1 MQVLPEGMMKSI
13 HRCCIGVYECFWESW
28 SKCHPNGQFY
38 RVDLRCMERASIE
51 APQVPIILCISF
63 EAIHQVVFAG
73 NVETLKRMVDSGAN
87 PGCWLCI
94 FLVLDSLRIIL
105 AYSCHNHE
113 LQWAKSLRGEV
124 SRKVWR
130 GINKRSVQVFQCCSS
145 KCVRAKLGFL
155 PLGSAGDFCY

>member
-1 MQVLPEGMMKSI
+1 
-13 HRCCIGVYECFWESW
+13 
-28 SKCHPNGQFY
+28 
-38 RVDLRCMERASIE
+38 MERASIE

-113 LQWAKSLRGEV
+113 LQ
-124 SRKVWR
+124 
-130 GINKRSVQVFQCCSS
+130 
-145 KCVRAKLGFL
+145 
-155 PLGSAGDFCY
+155 